1 MCDFDL
7 MDKIKFDQNKLL
19 LKTYSELYLVSL
31 DKTLFFQADDH
42 YSYACYT
49 DRDRVMLPFGLSV
62 IEERLNDP
70 KYNNQFIRLG
80 RKYIVNVA
88 RISKINVF
96 KQQLFF
102 EGKENSIVLNIP
114 KQLLAQLME
123 MIESE

>member
-1 MCDFDL
+1 